1 MAQGGQAATMA
12 APAATAYRAQYG
24 MPVMPHSQLV
34 PHMQQVGYWPVWN
47 SMVIVTL
54 AIILLNVI
62 ADAT

>member
-34 PHMQQVGYWPVWN
+34 MQQVGYWPVWN
-47 SMVIVTL
+47 SMVIVAL
-54 AIILLNVI
+54 AIILPDVI
-62 ADAT
+62 VDVT